1 MEFQSIRSVTV
12 SQMFEDQILEMILSG
27 ELSPGTRL
35 PSESELAKYT
45 GISKSA
51 VNMGMKSLEK
61 KGFLKITPRQ
71 KIEVA
76 DYYETGNL
84 DTLVA
89 ILRSQG
95 NELDIKIIK
104 SILIFREAIESKSI
118 QLLAENH
125 TDEDIAVLDRI
136 ADDILKRM
144 VEGDSTIE
152 EYAEM
157 LFGYHRKVAV
167 LSGDI
172 VLPMIYNAFHDVSI
186 PLWVEWIRLCG
197 MDRAVNVLKKF
208 TRLIDDG
215 DIEGAMEA
223 YRRGEELFRQGMEME
238 NEKDE

>member
-1 MEFQSIRSVTV
+1 
-12 SQMFEDQILEMILSG
+12 MFEDQILEMILSG

-84 DTLVA
+84 DTLVT

-157 LFGYHRKVAV
+157 LFRYHRKVAV

-172 VLPMIYNAFHDVSI
+172 VLPMSYNAFHDVSI
-186 PLWVEWIRLCG
+186 PLWVEWIKLCG
-197 MDRAVNVLKKF
+197 MARAVNVLKKF

-215 DIEGAMEA
+215 DTDGAMEA

-238 NEKDE
+238 NEKSE

>member
-84 DTLVA
+84 DTLVT

-157 LFGYHRKVAV
+157 LFRYHRKVAV

-186 PLWVEWIRLCG
+186 PLWVEWIKLCG
-197 MDRAVNVLKKF
+197 MDMAVNVLKKF

-215 DIEGAMEA
+215 DTDGAMEA

-238 NEKDE
+238 NEKSE